1 MTNCTAQVLRGA
13 IYEACGAPVGAD
25 GRCEAG
31 HGVGEA
37 VVKAAEHHRAAPDLN
52 LTPGTWPVTRK
63 FFSVDDHIVEPADVW
78 SKRVPAKFRDAAP
91 HVVEADGR
99 EYWEYEGNRALT
111 MGLNAVAGK
120 PRDQWTM
127 EPTRFSDMI
136 PGCYEPAARARDMVS
151 DGITASVCFPTLPR
165 FGGVLFND
173 FADKALADACVK
185 AWNDFIFEEWCAA
198 APDLFVP
205 MPICQIWDPVAAA
218 AEIRRNA
225 ARGARALCFPEET
238 SYLGLPSFY
247 SDHWDPDLGR
257 GHRSRPPRVHA
268 HRFVGQHRLPAAGR
282 TLLADHLPGL
292 RGGRPERG
300 GAHDEPGAAEV
311 PDGEVRDVGGRHR
324 LGARSAGAG
333 RPTGRPAPV
342 LVG

>member
-1 MTNCTAQVLRGA
+1 MTNCNTQVLRGA

-31 HGVGEA
+31 HGAGDA
-37 VVKAAEHHRAAPDLN
+37 LVKATEHHRAAPDLN

-99 EYWEYEGNRALT
+99 EYWEYEGNRGLT

-136 PGCYEPAARARDMVS
+136 PGCYDAAARARDMVS

-173 FADKALADACVK
+173 FADKELADACVK
-185 AWNDFIFEEWCAA
+185 AWNDFIFDEWCAA

-225 ARGARALCFPEET
+225 ARGARAGFEPE
-238 SYLGLPSFY
+238 SAG
-247 SDHWDPDLGR
+247 
-257 GHRSRPPRVHA
+257 PRC
-268 HRFVGQHRLPAAGR
+268 
-282 TLLADHLPGL
+282 
-292 RGGRPERG
+292 
-300 GAHDEPGAAEV
+300 PGA
-311 PDGEVRDVGGRHR
+311 
-324 LGARSAGAG
+324 SAK
-333 RPTGRPAPV
+333 RRPAGWRSPAS
-342 LVG
+342 